1 MCIGM
6 CAYVC
11 VLTCVLSCAP
21 LYSGVRVGVYSNKYP
36 CLCAYTYLHA
46 GRYLWIKA
54 PPTYVDQGGSKSPP
68 MASARKAQVCVPHID
83 SDSEKQRGT
92 EVEAQQRFP
101 GRSLSV
107 LLRDMDALAFARLYS
122 KHKGGDSC
130 G

>member
-1 MCIGM
+1 MHW
-6 CAYVC
+6 YVC
-11 VLTCVLSCAP
+11 IRLCVHLVLSCAP
-21 LYSGVRVGVYSNKYP
+21 LYSGVGVYSNKCP

-68 MASARKAQVCVPHID
+68 MASARKAQVCVPRID

-101 GRSLSV
+101 GRNLSV
-107 LLRDMDALAFARLYS
+107 LLRDMDALAFAHSYS
-122 KHKGGDSC
+122 KHRGGD
-130 G
+130 